1 MSTEEAAR
9 LSDLDERGRAAGAPA
24 DSFYAC
30 CCTCRLHVACSRTW
44 WLCLCSSRLIGAELG
59 QMVGKAE
66 AMLAD
71 VQEALRLISSH
82 AVEADTM

>member
-1 MSTEEAAR
+1 
-9 LSDLDERGRAAGAPA
+9 
-24 DSFYAC
+24 
-30 CCTCRLHVACSRTW
+30 
-44 WLCLCSSRLIGAELG
+44 
-59 QMVGKAE
+59 MVGKAE